1 MEGPPKDISAAIAA
15 AADEEIVGAIVQLGD
30 DRLLS
35 ISRQLSRHA
44 AVAQSKQSSRTR
56 KAWLGQEIVKLLS
69 TAPGGT
75 GRQELY
81 RQLRCRADDLEDAI
95 TGLAYQRTVRVE
107 EQRSRGRTGR
117 RYFLA

>member
-1 MEGPPKDISAAIAA
+1 MEGIGILPTALAA
-15 AADEEIVGAIVQLGD
+15 AADEAIVGAIVQLGD
-30 DRLLS
+30 ERLLT

-44 AVAQSKQSSRTR
+44 AVAQAKRSRRTR
-56 KAWLGQEIVKLLS
+56 KAWLAEEITKLLS
-69 TAPGGT
+69 AAPAGI

-81 RQLRCRADDLEDAI
+81 RLLRCQADDLDDAI
-95 TGLAYQRTVRVE
+95 VGLTYQNIVRIE

>member
-1 MEGPPKDISAAIAA
+1 MEGIGPMPAAIAA
-15 AADEEIVGAIVQLGD
+15 ATDEEIVGAILQLSD
-30 DRLLS
+30 DRLLA

-44 AVAQSKQSSRTR
+44 AVAQSKRSARTR
-56 KAWLGQEIVKLLS
+56 KAWLGQEIVKVLS
-69 TAPGGT
+69 TAPDGI

-81 RQLRCRADDLEDAI
+81 RLFRCRADDLDDAI
-95 TGLAYQRTVRVE
+95 LGLSYQRIVRVE